1 MKYKIGIIGGGFVG
15 GAVAHGFSEM
25 SPLLYDKNP
34 DISKNSLHEVLLQDY
49 VFICVPTPMN
59 TSKGGQC
66 NTSIIDDCLQQ
77 ISDIGS
83 DAILIIK
90 STVPVGFTETR
101 SKKFKNLKIVHSP
114 EFLTARNAEY
124 DFDNPDRNILGHSG
138 NISEAERVRDL
149 IVFRF
154 PSVPCLIIKSNESE
168 LLKYISNC
176 FLAVKV
182 SFFNEMFDFSE
193 SVGADWGAV
202 LQGLLLDPRIGA
214 SHCFIPGPDGDRGF
228 GGTCFP
234 KDINSMIF
242 QLESAG
248 VDPSLIK
255 AAWKKNLMVRGDFDW
270 ESNISAVN
278 NEQIKE

>member
-101 SKKFKNLKIVHSP
+101 SKKFKNLKGGLYTFKHGV
-114 EFLTARNAEY
+114 EFQYIFLQPNDSLLLRLNTW
-124 DFDNPDRNILGHSG
+124 DFDESLVFSGKGAEKNNLLINKNNYVYILNHF
-138 NISEAERVRDL
+138 NYL
-149 IVFRF
+149 
-154 PSVPCLIIKSNESE
+154 
-168 LLKYISNC
+168 YIYYI
-176 FLAVKV
+176 
-182 SFFNEMFDFSE
+182 
-193 SVGADWGAV
+193 
-202 LQGLLLDPRIGA
+202 LQK
-214 SHCFIPGPDGDRGF
+214 HQ
-228 GGTCFP
+228 
-234 KDINSMIF
+234 IF
-242 QLESAG
+242 
-248 VDPSLIK
+248 
-255 AAWKKNLMVRGDFDW
+255 
-270 ESNISAVN
+270 
-278 NEQIKE
+278 